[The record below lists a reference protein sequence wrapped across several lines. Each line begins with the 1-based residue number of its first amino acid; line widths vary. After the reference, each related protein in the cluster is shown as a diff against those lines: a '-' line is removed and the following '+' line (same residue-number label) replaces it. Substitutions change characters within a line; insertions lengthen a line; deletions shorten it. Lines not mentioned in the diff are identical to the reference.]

1 MCKLNISGGG
11 ITVDNKIRIL
21 VVDNEPRICHSIVAV
36 LVPDRYMVDV
46 SFSGTDAM
54 QMIKQN
60 DYHLLITDI
69 DVPGI
74 DGLELIQKLK
84 KQNPDAE
91 AIIITGN
98 TIVDVATWSLIY
110 GIDNHLKKPFDII
123 KLGEMVKQTLCDH
136 KMLLDKM

>member
-1 MCKLNISGGG
+1 MK
-11 ITVDNKIRIL
+11 VDKEIRIL
-21 VVDNEPRICHSIVAV
+21 VVDNEPRICHLIVEV
-36 LVPDRYMVDV
+36 LVQDGYMVDV

-54 QMIKQN
+54 QMIKEN
-60 DYHLLITDI
+60 SYHLLITDL
-69 DVPGI
+69 DMPGI

-84 KQNPDAE
+84 KQNPDAGT
-91 AIIITGN
+91 IMITGN

-110 GIDNHLKKPFDII
+110 GIDNHVKRPFDII